1 MNKLTIFILISAAI
15 LTFVAVS
22 IIPQTIIPDYDSEGL
37 SIRKERNSDIDAVK
51 SEKTETPFAGECDLS
66 VYNIDCDIAEYL
78 EKNFAAAAKGGKVFC
93 AYEKIGQSDGEE
105 AVYLN
110 YSCEEFYLDGGKIY
124 EGSGAAGPAK
134 IIKLDDGSLSHW
146 VPRDGSYFARDIDE
160 FFPSEYRDKAMNS
173 YDEIIWQINRERAK
187 IGFNAD
193 FDYKVEKMTDIVCVH
208 DFECSTPGDYL
219 AMSRCP
225 FASMC
230 VAGRCAVICPNFQNL
245 NN

>member
-15 LTFVAVS
+15 LAFVAVS
-22 IIPQTIIPDYDSEGL
+22 IIPQTIIPDYDSEGFL
-37 SIRKERNSDIDAVK
+37 IRKERNSDIGAVK
-51 SEKTETPFAGECDLS
+51 SGETETLSADECGLS

-78 EKNFAAAAKGGKVFC
+78 EKNFVAATKGGKVFC
-93 AYEKIGQSDGEE
+93 AYEKIGQSDGGDM
-105 AVYLN
+105 VYLN
-110 YSCEEFYLDGGKIY
+110 YSCEEFYPDGGKIY

-146 VPRDGSYFARDIDE
+146 VPRDGSYFARDINE
-160 FFPSEYRDKAMNS
+160 FFPSEYRDKAMDS
-173 YDEIIWQINRERAK
+173 HDETIWQINRERAK
-187 IGFNAD
+187 IDFNAD
-193 FDYKVEKMTDIVCVH
+193 FDYKVEKTTDIVCVH

-245 NN
+245 DN